1 MANPALKIVTCI
13 TAVSIMLLP
22 AHGQEQGSRRPKL
35 HELPKG
41 DADGFVTIIGGD
53 DLKIWKGLEDYWY
66 SGDGVLR
73 GRQTKENS
81 RQTFLVFP
89 FHLRD
94 FELRLKYK
102 FVSPQGHSAIQSRS
116 KILDQ

>member
-22 AHGQEQGSRRPKL
+22 AHGQEQGSGRLEL

-53 DLKIWKGLEDYWY
+53 DLKFGKG
-66 SGDGVLR
+66 SRTIGTQGMAFSAAAKPR
-73 GRQTKENS
+73 KIQGRP
-81 RQTFLVFP
+81 FWFFP
-89 FHLRD
+89 FIC
-94 FELRLKYK
+94 
-102 FVSPQGHSAIQSRS
+102 V
-116 KILDQ
+116 ILNCV